1 VKSQTAP
8 LRGDDFLTVTIAG
21 RLLI

>member
-8 LRGDDFLTVTIAG
+8 IRGDDFLTVTIAG